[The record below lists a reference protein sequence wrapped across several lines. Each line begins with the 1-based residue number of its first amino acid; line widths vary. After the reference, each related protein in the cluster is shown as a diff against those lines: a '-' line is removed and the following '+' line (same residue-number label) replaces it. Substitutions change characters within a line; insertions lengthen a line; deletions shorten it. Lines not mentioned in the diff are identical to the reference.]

1 LRGAPTEAATCA
13 YLDLASAR
21 LPDYGCNTARLFF
34 AAGHSDSAIGGSL
47 ASGHQTLCLSD
58 RGIGVHADGA
68 ATGSC
73 QLRYPWHAVENLYC
87 KDRRFVVDLVP
98 PNEQSLLEDADK
110 QLMAALADPTTVL
123 SAVSRKASTS
133 LPATAGAATLS
144 WRADSTA
151 AARGIFE
158 FAVSQH
164 RFTLDFAASAAAAAA
179 ASSGGPA
186 AHLSGLSGGG
196 DSGCCSCRSSGSSL
210 LRRPSLD
217 RISTSSAD
225 ATPVRVS
232 KRQQPQQQ
240 RGSPAGG
247 SDSVDRCGCH
257 SRSPSPPRLRL
268 RAPRTLPPATTKPAK
283 LPASPPS
290 HTRPSTGWLW
300 PPLPLPPPPSPPP
313 STPVRL
319 EAAGSNPLR
328 FVCLP

>member
-1 LRGAPTEAATCA
+1 PACQTTAA
-13 YLDLASAR
+13 
-21 LPDYGCNTARLFF
+21 NTARLFF

-110 QLMAALADPTTVL
+110 QLMAALADPTT
-123 SAVSRKASTS
+123 AVRRVAESFDFFAGYP
-133 LPATAGAATLS
+133 PAPPPCLGGPTAPPPL
-144 WRADSTA
+144 
-151 AARGIFE
+151 
-158 FAVSQH
+158 H

-257 SRSPSPPRLRL
+257 SRSPSPATPAPSGAADSPACNDEASKTAGVAPFSHPAIDRLALAAAAAAAASVTAAIDTSQAGSGRL
-268 RAPRTLPPATTKPAK
+268 ESTAVR
-283 LPASPPS
+283 LPA
-290 HTRPSTGWLW
+290 
-300 PPLPLPPPPSPPP
+300 
-313 STPVRL
+313 
-319 EAAGSNPLR
+319 
-328 FVCLP
+328 